1 MHSASASLAGGTVSK
16 DGLSASRTSG
26 CPKHEEGGHGAPPK
40 RKQQPKAPGNTGG
53 RDGSVGDRALY
64 VSTPPRGHGGGS
76 SLPCAAERPRSSESA
91 RHFEFRPQ
99 MYHSACFH
107 FQHSH
112 RRSYSSRTYLTS
124 SSFDSIVSRRLVRSV
139 SLGLSVGRAA
149 ARRPNA
155 CHGVWRAVRSPPA
168 PLPPPVPRVCMPCLL
183 LTLAPTSFGRQVRV
197 LLLKNV
203 KQLRR
208 NLTSTVCRLGACVFF
223 MALAKITLLALTAAI
238 NNEKFVRG
246 ILDVLLV

>member
-1 MHSASASLAGGTVSK
+1 
-16 DGLSASRTSG
+16 
-26 CPKHEEGGHGAPPK
+26 
-40 RKQQPKAPGNTGG
+40 
-53 RDGSVGDRALY
+53 
-64 VSTPPRGHGGGS
+64 
-76 SLPCAAERPRSSESA
+76 
-91 RHFEFRPQ
+91 
-99 MYHSACFH
+99 
-107 FQHSH
+107 
-112 RRSYSSRTYLTS
+112 
-124 SSFDSIVSRRLVRSV
+124 
-139 SLGLSVGRAA
+139 
-149 ARRPNA
+149 
-155 CHGVWRAVRSPPA
+155 
-168 PLPPPVPRVCMPCLL
+168 MPCLL